1 MGATRRR
8 RRLIGIHTTPA
19 DGEGAL
25 LEITDSGL
33 GIAPDEAAHIFEPF
47 YTTKSTGMGLGL
59 SLSRTIVEQH
69 GGRLW
74 VSQEEGQGAR
84 FRLQLPLRAARET

>member
-1 MGATRRR
+1 
-8 RRLIGIHTTPA
+8 
-19 DGEGAL
+19 
-25 LEITDSGL
+25 
-33 GIAPDEAAHIFEPF
+33 
-47 YTTKSTGMGLGL
+47 MGLGL